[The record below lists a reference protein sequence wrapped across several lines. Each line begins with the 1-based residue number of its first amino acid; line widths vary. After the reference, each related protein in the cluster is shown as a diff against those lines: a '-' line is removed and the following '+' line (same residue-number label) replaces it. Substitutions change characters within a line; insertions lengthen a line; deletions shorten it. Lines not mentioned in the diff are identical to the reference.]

1 MPESRPALRRGPALT
16 LTIAAL
22 VGAAA
27 AAVIAAD
34 GAGVEGVRLAIRI
47 TARTSVA
54 LFLLA
59 FTAAPLARLFPGP
72 FTRWQRA
79 NRRWLGLAFASSHAV
94 HAAAIVA
101 LARLHPV
108 TFGELV
114 PPAALI
120 FGSVGYF
127 FVVAMAVTSSDRAV
141 ALLGPRFWKAIHL
154 TGAIWLWGAFMNSN
168 LSRALR
174 NEMDYLHWTGVAI
187 LVAAL
192 TVRIVG
198 RTRAAEPVR
207 RTAGA

>member
-1 MPESRPALRRGPALT
+1 VPEPRPFALRGPTLT
-16 LTIAAL
+16 LVLAAA
-22 VGAAA
+22 VAGAAA
-27 AAVIAAD
+27 FVVAMD
-34 GAGVEGVRLAIRI
+34 GAGVEGVRLAIRL
-47 TARTSVA
+47 TARTSFA

-101 LARLHPV
+101 LARLHPD
-108 TFGELV
+108 TFDALV

-120 FGSVGYF
+120 FGSIGYA
-127 FVVAMAVTSSDRAV
+127 FVIAMAATSSDRAM
-141 ALLGPRFWKAIHL
+141 ALLGARVWKAIHL
-154 TGAIWLWGAFMNSN
+154 TGAIWLWGAFLNSN

-174 NEMDYLHWTGVAI
+174 TDMDYLHWTGVAI

-192 TVRIVG
+192 AVRIVG
-198 RTRAAEPVR
+198 RARATEPVR
-207 RTAGA
+207 RPA